1 MSDIHPLKVTRW
13 IDYDPFFIPVG
24 HPPNHVTRVWT
35 STQVLDVQKGNS
47 AKSPSPSIEDHQRRA
62 AQSSASPVW
71 TFTKIMVAAFM
82 IAMWHLSVQ
91 ITIPSFWICLRYNA
105 ITVSLLSV

>member
-1 MSDIHPLKVTRW
+1 MRNW
-13 IDYDPFFIPVG
+13 IF
-24 HPPNHVTRVWT
+24 
-35 STQVLDVQKGNS
+35 TQVLDVQKGNS
-47 AKSPSPSIEDHQRRA
+47 AKSPSPSIEDHERRA

-91 ITIPSFWICLRYNA
+91 IA
-105 ITVSLLSV
+105 IFRFNVSIFRFNVNYCSRRRTAIQ